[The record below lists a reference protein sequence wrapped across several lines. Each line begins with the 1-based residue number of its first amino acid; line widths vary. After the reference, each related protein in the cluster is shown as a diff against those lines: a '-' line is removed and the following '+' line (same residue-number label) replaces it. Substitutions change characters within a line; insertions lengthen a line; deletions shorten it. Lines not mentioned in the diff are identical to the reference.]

1 MLHFALRRLLQGVIA
16 AIVLVSVV
24 FFLARLNGDPTA
36 LLAPP
41 NAAPAEIDRL
51 RANLG
56 YDRPIPVQYIAFLGD
71 LVRGD
76 LGSSTSFKTSV
87 IDLVLPA
94 MAQTARLALIAFLLA
109 LVAGVVLGTLAGM
122 RAQSRTDTTVR
133 VAAVVGQSIPSFWLG
148 MLLILLFSVTLG
160 WLPAFGAIG
169 AASVILP
176 AIALAALPTA
186 AIARM
191 TRSTVIEIYGKDFT
205 LFERSKGV
213 APSVLLTHIMRNA
226 SLPVVTLAGIQLGA
240 MFSQTIVVESLFAW
254 PGVGQLAISAIN
266 TKDFALVQGV
276 VIVNTLVFV
285 GLLFVVDMLYGVLD
299 PRVRD
304 HEAKVGA

>member
-1 MLHFALRRLLQGVIA
+1 
-16 AIVLVSVV
+16 
-24 FFLARLNGDPTA
+24 
-36 LLAPP
+36 
-41 NAAPAEIDRL
+41 
-51 RANLG
+51 
-56 YDRPIPVQYIAFLGD
+56 
-71 LVRGD
+71 
-76 LGSSTSFKTSV
+76 
-87 IDLVLPA
+87 
-94 MAQTARLALIAFLLA
+94 
-109 LVAGVVLGTLAGM
+109 
-122 RAQSRTDTTVR
+122 VR